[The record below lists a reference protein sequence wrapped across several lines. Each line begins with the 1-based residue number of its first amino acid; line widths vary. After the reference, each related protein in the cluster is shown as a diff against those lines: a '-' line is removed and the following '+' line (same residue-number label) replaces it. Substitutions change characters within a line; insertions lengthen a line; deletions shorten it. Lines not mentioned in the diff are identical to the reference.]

1 MFANTLSNAEMAN
14 IKNVHLDEFNKLVIH
29 DFSFEIKYYFKL
41 WLQLEF
47 FSNSNFGSSKQSQMI
62 R

>member
-47 FSNSNFGSSKQSQMI
+47 FSNSNFESSKQSQMT